1 LDKGAVLVASAEE
14 HQAGI
19 AAHIAEAAAVLGKR
33 AEEARREAQARHRP
47 SFTVTLENN
56 TPPEVVAAVT
66 DEYSAAGWDV
76 KSEKVGITTVL
87 AFSC

>member
-1 LDKGAVLVASAEE
+1 MVASAEE
-14 HQAGI
+14 HKAGI
-19 AAHIAEAAAVLGKR
+19 AAHIAEATAILGKR
-33 AEEARREAQARHRP
+33 AEEARKGAQARLRS

-66 DEYSAAGWDV
+66 NQYKAGGWDV
-76 KSEKVGITTVL
+76 KSEKSGITTVL